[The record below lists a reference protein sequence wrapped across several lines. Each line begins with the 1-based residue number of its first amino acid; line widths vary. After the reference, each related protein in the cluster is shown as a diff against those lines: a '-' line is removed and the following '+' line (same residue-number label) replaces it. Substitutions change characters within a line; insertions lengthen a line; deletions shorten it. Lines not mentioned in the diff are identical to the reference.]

1 VEVVEAVVKEV
12 LLGNGQFIQFPVVSA
27 GSTNSPL
34 KVTICWTD
42 PPGTPTA
49 PAYNPTN
56 HMLVNDLDLRVIS
69 PSGTTNFP
77 WVLNPNLPANA
88 ATNGD
93 NNVDNVEQISIPN
106 PTNGIYQIR
115 VTHKGNLV
123 DDSGAVSSQ
132 NLSILLSGNLPQPPT
147 LPKIA
152 SISALTVSNTV
163 ALKWA
168 TDVGRIY
175 RVQANGDLTTTN
187 WNYMTGELSAT
198 KTNAAVVLY
207 AGGINAQF
215 YRVVQVR

>member
-1 VEVVEAVVKEV
+1 VV
-12 LLGNGQFIQFPVVSA
+12 L
-27 GSTNSPL
+27 TNNKPF
-34 KVTICWTD
+34 KATIVWTD

-56 HMLVNDLDLRVIS
+56 LMLVNDLDLRVIS
-69 PSGTTNFP
+69 PTSTTNFP
-77 WVLNPNLPANA
+77 WVLNRNLPANA
-88 ATNGD
+88 ATTGD
-93 NNVDNVEQISIPN
+93 NNVDNIEQVSIPN
-106 PTNGIYQIR
+106 PTNGTYQIR

-123 DDSGAVSSQ
+123 DDSGQVSSQ

-147 LPKIA
+147 LPNIA

-175 RVQANGDLTTTN
+175 RVQANADLTTTN
-187 WNYMTGELSAT
+187 WSYMTGELSAT

-207 AGGINAQF
+207 AGGTNTQF